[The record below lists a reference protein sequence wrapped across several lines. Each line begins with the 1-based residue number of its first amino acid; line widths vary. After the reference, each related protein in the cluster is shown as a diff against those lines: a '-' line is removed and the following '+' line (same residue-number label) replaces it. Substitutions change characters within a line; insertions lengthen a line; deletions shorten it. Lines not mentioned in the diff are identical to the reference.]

1 MQNIGD
7 RLTEARKRLG
17 LDLRQASEA
26 TKIRTDYLIAM
37 EDGSFDFSLPEVYK
51 KGFLKIYARYLK
63 LDADKLA
70 ADFVAQFSTSGLTAR
85 SSEQENLG
93 RVDAPG
99 GFGPG
104 AVSAFEN
111 LAADNAARAQKQAN
125 MIRLATFVVIAGVFI
140 VLLVMVLQHMLNG
153 SPATPE
159 VKTGDNAAAPA
170 SSTSTAAPT
179 ASTAR
184 PAGTGAAT
192 TPPAAS
198 GAQQIVLS
206 ASGNINNVTVWQLSD
221 NRQLFNGPLTKDKSQ
236 PVSSKGP
243 VEISVSETQFL
254 TIQVNGGPAHGIADK
269 DSKRITGPLVFV
281 WPPQ

>member
-26 TKIRTDYLIAM
+26 TKIRTDYLTAM

-70 ADFVAQFSTSGLTAR
+70 ADFVAQFSTSGLATRRDAP
-85 SSEQENLG
+85 ENLG
-93 RVDAPG
+93 RVEAPG

-111 LAADNAARAQKQAN
+111 LAADQAARAQKQAALL
-125 MIRLATFVVIAGVFI
+125 RLGIIVAIAGVFI
-140 VLLVMVLQHMLNG
+140 VLLVMVLQHML
-153 SPATPE
+153 SSTPSVVPE
-159 VKTGDNAAAPA
+159 TKTADTAAAA
-170 SSTSTAAPT
+170 
-179 ASTAR
+179 ASTA
-184 PAGTGAAT
+184 
-192 TPPAAS
+192 PAAAAARS
-198 GAQQIVLS
+198 GGSANPAPAPAAGVQQIVLS

-221 NRQLFNGPLTKDKSQ
+221 NRQLFNGALAKDKTQ
-236 PVSSKGP
+236 TVSSKGP

-254 TIQVNGGPAHGIADK
+254 TIQVNGGPTHGIADK
-269 DSKRITGPLVFV
+269 DGKRVAGPLVFV